1 MPRLLFQLTRRQFAV
16 GVFALFVLITV
27 GGVSWGFGRQIVRAR
42 QMWLEEVQLEQKVAD
57 AQARY
62 DELVVR
68 LEYVRSDE
76 YVEQWARKDAKMAR
90 SGEVI
95 VILPNSFA
103 DDSVVSPQAAPPS
116 EADSSARPF
125 WAALWES
132 VFAPSD

>member
-1 MPRLLFQLTRRQFAV
+1 
-16 GVFALFVLITV
+16 
-27 GGVSWGFGRQIVRAR
+27 
-42 QMWLEEVQLEQKVAD
+42 MWLEEVQLEQKVAD